1 MSDPGANHGKLIDLR
16 SRLDYRPDASTLAR
30 ERLASIRARLNMSQ
44 AEFAKALSPFIGW
57 TPPPEA
63 IDSWEEVTVP
73 PGDVLIAAELLQGDA
88 PEDSSLPGAPPTSV
102 AQLLSER
109 FSGIAGVYPTR
120 SEFMSR
126 VPIQDLFDGASTI
139 RAAGLSLNLLC
150 QQYGDSRLTKLIEN
164 GTTVSCLFLD
174 PSGSAIA
181 QREKEEGY
189 EKGEL
194 SALTQLNANT
204 LNTRVR
210 NRLSEAAN
218 ARLFL
223 AKYDQVIR
231 FNVVLV
237 DDRVCIMQP
246 YLPAVR
252 GIDSPTF
259 MITNNR
265 PDGLYAVFVEV
276 FDWLWEKGEPWT

>member
-1 MSDPGANHGKLIDLR
+1 MSDPGATHGKLIDLR

-88 PEDSSLPGAPPTSV
+88 PEDSSLPGTPPTSV

-189 EKGEL
+189 ENGEL

-210 NRLSEAAN
+210 SRLSEDAN

-223 AKYDQVIR
+223 AKYDQAIR
-231 FNVVLV
+231 FNIVLV

>member
-1 MSDPGANHGKLIDLR
+1 MPNQEANPDNLIDLR

-30 ERLASIRARLNMSQ
+30 NKLSSIRARLNMSQ
-44 AEFAKALSPFIGW
+44 AEFSKAISSFVGW

-73 PGDVLIAAELLQGDA
+73 PGDVLIAAELLQDEA
-88 PEDSSLPGAPPTSV
+88 PEDSSLPGVTPTSV

-139 RAAGLSLNLLC
+139 RASGLSLNLLC

-164 GTTVSCLFLD
+164 GATVSCLFLD
-174 PSGSAIA
+174 PFGSAIA
-181 QREKEEGY
+181 QREQEEGY
-189 EKGEL
+189 EGGEL
-194 SALTQLNANT
+194 SALTQLNVNT

-210 NRLSEAAN
+210 GRLSEDAN

-259 MITNNR
+259 VITNNG

-276 FDWLWEKGEPWT
+276 FDWLWGKGEPWT